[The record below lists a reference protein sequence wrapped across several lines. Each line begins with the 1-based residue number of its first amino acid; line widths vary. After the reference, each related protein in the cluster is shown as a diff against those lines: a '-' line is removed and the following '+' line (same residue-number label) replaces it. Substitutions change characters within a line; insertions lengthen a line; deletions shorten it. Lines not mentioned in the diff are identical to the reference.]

1 MKTPVVLFAVM
12 ILFSMQAFGQ
22 FTIDQ
27 CQEKARQNY
36 PQIKQFGLIEKS
48 LEYNLS
54 NAGKAYLPQV
64 SFTAKA
70 TYQSDA
76 ISLEVPIG
84 QQTTMS
90 IHQSKDQYQAVLDVN
105 QIVWDGG
112 TTSIQKKVHR
122 DNAAVESQKL
132 EVDLYAIKDRVNQLF
147 FGCLLIDEQLQQNAV
162 LNTELQT
169 NYDKVASYMRNGV
182 ANQAD
187 LDAVRL
193 EQLNNGQ
200 RRTELLAA
208 RKSYGEML
216 SAMMGI
222 VLADESSLLKPS
234 IVMDVFDE
242 TMLKRPEIGLFD
254 RQLSLI
260 DHQTDMIKSGTL
272 PKVGLFVQGGYGRP
286 GLNMLQNDFS
296 PFYIGGVRLS
306 WNISGFYTQKN
317 NLNNLKINKE
327 MVSNQKETFL
337 FNNSLKIK
345 QQNNELDKMRQL
357 LRDDD
362 EIIRLHVSLKKA
374 SEAKVANGVQSV
386 TDLLREV
393 NAESLARQQ
402 KSLHE
407 IQLLLDTYNLKYST
421 NN

>member
-1 MKTPVVLFAVM
+1 MKTSAVLFA
-12 ILFSMQAFGQ
+12 IITLSSMQAFGQ

-48 LEYNLS
+48 LEFNLS

-76 ISLEVPIG
+76 ISLDVPIG
-84 QQTTMS
+84 LQTLS

-105 QIVWDGG
+105 QTLWDGG

-122 DNAAVESQKL
+122 DNASIESQKL
-132 EVDLYAIKDRVNQLF
+132 EVDLYAIKDRVNQLY
-147 FGCLLIDEQLQQNAV
+147 FGCLLIDEQLLQNAV

-169 NYDKVASYMRNGV
+169 NYDKVASYIRNGV

-208 RKSYGEML
+208 RKSYREML
-216 SAMMGI
+216 SAMMG
-222 VLADESSLLKPS
+222 VALTDESSLEKPS
-234 IVMDVFDE
+234 IPMEVFDE
-242 TMLKRPEIGLFD
+242 TMLKRPEVGLFD

-260 DHQTDMIKSGTL
+260 DHQTDMVKSGTQ

-317 NLNNLKINKE
+317 NLNNLRINKE

-345 QQNNELDKMRQL
+345 QQNNELDMMRQL
-357 LRDDD
+357 LQDDE
-362 EIIRLHVSLKKA
+362 EIIRLHVNLKKA
-374 SEAKVANGVQSV
+374 SEAKVENGVQSV

-393 NAESLARQQ
+393 NAESMAIQQ

-407 IQLLLDTYNLKYST
+407 MQLLLDIYNLKYST

>member
-1 MKTPVVLFAVM
+1 MKTSAVLFAIM
-12 ILFSMQAFGQ
+12 TLSSMQAFGQ

-76 ISLEVPIG
+76 ISLDVPIG
-84 QQTTMS
+84 LQTLS

-105 QIVWDGG
+105 QTLWDGG

-122 DNAAVESQKL
+122 DNASIESQKL
-132 EVDLYAIKDRVNQLF
+132 EVDLYAIKDRVNQLY
-147 FGCLLIDEQLQQNAV
+147 FGCLLIDEQLLQNAV

-208 RKSYGEML
+208 RKSYREML
-216 SAMMGI
+216 SAMMG
-222 VLADESSLLKPS
+222 VALTDESSLEKPS
-234 IVMDVFDE
+234 IPMEVFDE
-242 TMLKRPEIGLFD
+242 TMLKRPEVGLFD

-260 DHQTDMIKSGTL
+260 DHQTDMVKSGTQ

-317 NLNNLKINKE
+317 NLNNLRINKE

-345 QQNNELDKMRQL
+345 QQNNELDMMRQL
-357 LRDDD
+357 LQDDE
-362 EIIRLHVSLKKA
+362 EIIRLHVNLKKA
-374 SEAKVANGVQSV
+374 SEAKVENGVQSV

-393 NAESLARQQ
+393 NAESMAIQQ

-407 IQLLLDTYNLKYST
+407 MQLLLDIYNLKYST

>member
-1 MKTPVVLFAVM
+1 MKTSAVLFAIM
-12 ILFSMQAFGQ
+12 TLSSMQAFGQ

-76 ISLEVPIG
+76 ISLDVPIG
-84 QQTTMS
+84 LQTLS

-105 QIVWDGG
+105 QTLWDGG

-122 DNAAVESQKL
+122 DNASIESQKL
-132 EVDLYAIKDRVNQLF
+132 EVDLYAIKDRVNQLY

-162 LNTELQT
+162 LNKELQT
-169 NYDKVASYMRNGV
+169 NYDKVVSYMRNGV

-208 RKSYGEML
+208 RKSYREML
-216 SAMMGI
+216 SAMMG
-222 VLADESSLLKPS
+222 VALTDESSLEKPS
-234 IVMDVFDE
+234 IPMEVFDE
-242 TMLKRPEIGLFD
+242 TMLKRPEVGLFD

-260 DHQTDMIKSGTL
+260 DHQTDMVKSGTQ

-317 NLNNLKINKE
+317 NLNNLRINKE

-345 QQNNELDKMRQL
+345 QQNNELDMMRQL
-357 LRDDD
+357 LQDDE
-362 EIIRLHVSLKKA
+362 EIIRLHVNLKKA
-374 SEAKVANGVQSV
+374 SEAKVENGVQSV

-393 NAESLARQQ
+393 NAESMAIQQ

-407 IQLLLDTYNLKYST
+407 MQLLLDIYNLKYST

>member
-1 MKTPVVLFAVM
+1 MKTSAVLFA
-12 ILFSMQAFGQ
+12 IITLSSMQAFGQ

-48 LEYNLS
+48 LEFNLS

-76 ISLEVPIG
+76 ISLDVPIG
-84 QQTTMS
+84 LQTLS

-105 QIVWDGG
+105 QTLWDGG

-122 DNAAVESQKL
+122 DNASIESQKL
-132 EVDLYAIKDRVNQLF
+132 EVDLYAIKDRVNQLY
-147 FGCLLIDEQLQQNAV
+147 FGCLLIDEQLLQNAV

-208 RKSYGEML
+208 RKSYREML
-216 SAMMGI
+216 SAMMG
-222 VLADESSLLKPS
+222 VALTDESSLEKPS
-234 IVMDVFDE
+234 IPMEVFDE
-242 TMLKRPEIGLFD
+242 TMLKRPEVGLFD

-260 DHQTDMIKSGTL
+260 DHQTDMVKSGTQ

-317 NLNNLKINKE
+317 NLNNLRINKE

-345 QQNNELDKMRQL
+345 QQNNELDMMRQL
-357 LRDDD
+357 LQDDE
-362 EIIRLHVSLKKA
+362 EIIRLHVNLKKA
-374 SEAKVANGVQSV
+374 SEAKVENGVQSV

-393 NAESLARQQ
+393 NAESMAIQQ

-407 IQLLLDTYNLKYST
+407 MQLLLDIYNLKYST